1 MTFNTVE
8 ELEKYV
14 LEQARKSLIPIQ
26 EQVYAII
33 NRFVKEYYAEYT
45 PEVYE
50 RTYQLYRSLVKSE
63 IKKVGNG
70 YVCEVYFDATQLDYS
85 MKKFTKLR
93 NVYGAYVNPY
103 TRESNADGWFK
114 NKNYSEEETLRTAL
128 TNEISPHGG
137 YGAGTPI
144 WTNAIDILNRNIVE
158 IFKKYLKQNGI
169 PIK

>member
-50 RTYQLYRSLVKSE
+50 RTYQLYKSLVKS
-63 IKKVGNG
+63 
-70 YVCEVYFDATQLDYS
+70 
-85 MKKFTKLR
+85 
-93 NVYGAYVNPY
+93 
-103 TRESNADGWFK
+103 
-114 NKNYSEEETLRTAL
+114 
-128 TNEISPHGG
+128 
-137 YGAGTPI
+137 
-144 WTNAIDILNRNIVE
+144 DIE
-158 IFKKYLKQNGI
+158 KTKYLLNYYFVI
-169 PIK
+169 